1 MAKIEFIASVVE
13 GHQCDPGPEPAPGD
27 AKKPKQSFIWDTKAP
42 GLGLRATPRG
52 DKGYV
57 FQSKLN
63 GKSIRITIG
72 KPGTW
77 SIKAAQIEA
86 RRLQT
91 IIDAGKDP
99 RQIQADE
106 LAAAQD
112 AREARQAAID
122 KADALAAAETAAK
135 ILQDRR
141 ESVTLGAAW
150 AVYIAARR
158 NAKRKG
164 GKQGWSEWHVR
175 DHENV
180 ARVGGV
186 KKVRGKGM
194 TEPGPL
200 ASMLDVR
207 LADLTGKRI
216 AAWLAAETT
225 TRPTQAALA
234 FRLLSVF
241 VNWCDSQAEY
251 ANLVPTGACKAQ
263 QVRDELPSTNAKGGD
278 SLQREQLAPWF
289 TAVCKMSNRV
299 QSAYLQALL
308 LTGARRRELGA
319 LQWDDV
325 DFQWLSMTIRDKV
338 EGERTIPLTPYVKH
352 LLASLPRRKDD
363 PWVFSSPSSSNG
375 QLAEPT
381 PGHKRALVAAGLP
394 DLTLHGLRRSF
405 GSLAEWTET
414 PAGVVAQIMGHK
426 PSAIAEKHYR
436 HRPLDLLRM
445 WHVKLETWMLQE
457 AGIVFKPEA
466 AVLKAVA

>member
-1 MAKIEFIASVVE
+1 MAKVEFTATRVAEHSCPE
-13 GHQCDPGPEPAPGD
+13 GKSQA
-27 AKKPKQSFIWDTKAP
+27 FIWDSVAP

-63 GKSIRITIG
+63 GQTIRINIG
-72 KPGTW
+72 NPSTW
-77 SIKAAQIEA
+77 TIKAAQVEA

-91 IIDAGKDP
+91 QIDMGKDP
-99 RQIQADE
+99 RQVVKDE

-112 AREARQAAID
+112 AREARQAAL
-122 KADALAAAETAAK
+122 KAAEEAAQLEAEARALK
-135 ILQDRR
+135 DRR

-150 AVYIAARR
+150 PVYISARR

-180 ARVGGV
+180 ARLGGE
-186 KKVRGKGM
+186 KKLRGKGL

-200 ASMLDVR
+200 ASLLDVR
-207 LADLTGKRI
+207 LADLSGKRI
-216 AAWLAAETT
+216 SKWLASETAV
-225 TRPTQAALA
+225 RPTQAGLA

-241 VNWCDSQAEY
+241 VNWCDSQPEY
-251 ANLVPTGACKAQ
+251 IGLVPAGACKAQ
-263 QVRDELPSTNAKGGD
+263 QVRDELPSANAKDGD
-278 SLQREQLAPWF
+278 CLQREQLAPWF
-289 TAVCKMSNRV
+289 KAVRAMTNDV
-299 QSAYLQALL
+299 QSAYLQTLL
-308 LTGARRRELGA
+308 LTGARRRELA
-319 LQWDDV
+319 SLKWADV

-338 EGERTIPLTPYVKH
+338 EGERTIPLTPYVKY
-352 LLASLPRRKDD
+352 LLAGLPRYPDNQ
-363 PWVFSSPSSSNG
+363 WVFSSPASASG

-381 PGHKRALVAAGLP
+381 PGHKRALASAGLP

-436 HRPLDLLRM
+436 RRPLDLLRM
-445 WHVKLETWMLQE
+445 WHEKVEAWMLEQGGVE
-457 AGIVFKPEA
+457 FQKDVYQA
-466 AVLKAVA
+466 AA